1 MAYYS
6 ASLNLHK
13 GTIMKY
19 LVKNLLNGSLQV
31 VVAVSETDAL
41 KEGIKVFKEPNRNN
55 RDVLVLREVT

>member
-1 MAYYS
+1 
-6 ASLNLHK
+6 
-13 GTIMKY
+13 MKY